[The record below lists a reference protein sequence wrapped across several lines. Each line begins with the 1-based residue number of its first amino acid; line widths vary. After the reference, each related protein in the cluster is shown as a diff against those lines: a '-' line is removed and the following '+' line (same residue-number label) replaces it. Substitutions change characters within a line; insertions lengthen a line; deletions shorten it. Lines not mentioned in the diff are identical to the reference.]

1 MIKKFTLSADKNI
14 QASFKLV
21 LDEELF
27 NQDKEFLFNVH
38 IAGSEALQ
46 NIFRHTYHFEENKE
60 VKIWFEKNKNEITLF
75 IEDDGPPLRDLSF
88 LEIKRAPSEKGN
100 MGLNLIKKLTKSFNI
115 EASQKG
121 NIAILKF
128 EIF

>member
-1 MIKKFTLSADKNI
+1 MRKFTLLADKNI

-21 LDEELF
+21 LKEELIDQ
-27 NQDKEFLFNVH
+27 NKEFLFKVY

-46 NIFRHTYHFEENKE
+46 NIVRHTYHFEKNKE
-60 VKIWFEKNKNEITLF
+60 VRIWFEKNKNEITLF

-88 LEIKRAPSEKGN
+88 FSLERTPNEKGN
-100 MGLNLIKKLTKSFNI
+100 MGLNLIKKLTKSFSI
-115 EASQKG
+115 EASEKG
-121 NIAILKF
+121 NLTTLQF